1 MQLILILTN
10 TLLSLFSVKLQVSP
24 TAQELSSTLY
34 YCISSVLLLF
44 CFVFLVKGHK
54 EWANP
59 WISNIAQ
66 TVQWTKQLLP
76 IKTCYS
82 LSFQTLIISTAT
94 VIKGILNEIY
104 VLVIG

>member
-44 CFVFLVKGHK
+44 WVFFVFVCLFVCLVKGHQ

-59 WISNIAQ
+59 
-66 TVQWTKQLLP
+66 
-76 IKTCYS
+76 
-82 LSFQTLIISTAT
+82 
-94 VIKGILNEIY
+94 
-104 VLVIG
+104 

>member
-34 YCISSVLLLF
+34 YCISSVLLLLL
-44 CFVFLVKGHK
+44 FLIKGLQ

-59 WISNIAQ
+59 
-66 TVQWTKQLLP
+66 
-76 IKTCYS
+76 
-82 LSFQTLIISTAT
+82 
-94 VIKGILNEIY
+94 
-104 VLVIG
+104 

>member
-1 MQLILILTN
+1 MWNDVHLSIFFDMQLILILTN

-34 YCISSVLLLF
+34 YCISSVLLLLL
-44 CFVFLVKGHK
+44 FLIKGLQ

-66 TVQWTKQLLP
+66 TVQWT
-76 IKTCYS
+76 
-82 LSFQTLIISTAT
+82 
-94 VIKGILNEIY
+94 
-104 VLVIG
+104 